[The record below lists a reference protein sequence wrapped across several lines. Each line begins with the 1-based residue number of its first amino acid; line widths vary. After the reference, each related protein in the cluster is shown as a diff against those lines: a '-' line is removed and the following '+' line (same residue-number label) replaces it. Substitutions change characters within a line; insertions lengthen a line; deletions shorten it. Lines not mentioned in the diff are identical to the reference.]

1 MKADSI
7 LIHDIDELKQ
17 KLGKVIII
25 SLVVHIFKQIL
36 IAELVTPMDLLIW
49 SGAVLLLAGS
59 LFLIEK
65 LSTNTCEDDCGE
77 KHPHK

>member
-1 MKADSI
+1 MSIDIHNQVKADSI

-36 IAELVTPMDLLIW
+36 VVKLVEPMELLI
-49 SGAVLLLAGS
+49 
-59 LFLIEK
+59 
-65 LSTNTCEDDCGE
+65 
-77 KHPHK
+77 